1 MNLQQISKRDSKGL
15 IPAYGGELKELIIND
30 KEQKLKLLSQVSY
43 EHECS
48 ERNACDVELLMVGGF
63 SPLEGFMD
71 KQEYKSVIKSYRD
84 TKGLLF
90 GLPIVFDTDNAQIK
104 EGETILLT
112 YKKQKLAVLEVRSN
126 WKPDKSEEAE
136 FCYGTNSLDHP
147 AVKMIFNERGRY
159 YIGGLSLI
167 HI

>member
-1 MNLQQISKRDSKGL
+1 MKLTKESKRDSKGL

-30 KEQKLKLLSQVSY
+30 EELKLKLLTQVSY
-43 EHECS
+43 EIECS

-71 KQEYKSVIKSYRD
+71 QEDYECVIKSNRNK
-84 TKGLLF
+84 KGLLF
-90 GLPIVFDTDNAQIK
+90 GLPIVFDTNNAQIT

-112 YKKQKLAVLEVRSN
+112 YKKQKLAVLEVSSK
-126 WKPDKSEEAE
+126 WEPDKSIEAK

-147 AVKMIFNERGRY
+147 AV
-159 YIGGLSLI
+159 
-167 HI
+167 